1 MIIRDAEFTSV
12 ISKLSDSQQAKREE
26 EVFFKGI
33 LGCVN

>member
-26 EVFFKGI
+26 VFFKGI